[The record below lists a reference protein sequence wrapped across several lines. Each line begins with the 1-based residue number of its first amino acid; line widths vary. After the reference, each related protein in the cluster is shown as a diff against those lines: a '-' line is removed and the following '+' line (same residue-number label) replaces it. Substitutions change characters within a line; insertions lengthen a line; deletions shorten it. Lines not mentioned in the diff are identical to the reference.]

1 MVPPDSREKIP
12 AMAQLDLRPSA
23 TGMSP
28 GYQVFMLVLCVYS
41 LGILAF
47 QAGDPPPETRSVL
60 DYADFLVC
68 MVFLADFLVSLYRA
82 ESKWR
87 YFVTWGWIDL
97 LSSIPA
103 VDVARWGRAARI
115 LRVLRVLRGL
125 RATHMMAMVFLKNR
139 GKNTVMAACLAVI
152 LLITFCSIAILNFEA
167 GTQGNIQSA
176 EDAVWWAITTIT
188 TVGYGDRYP
197 TTTEGRM
204 IAVLLMSAGVGLF
217 GTFSGF
223 LASWFSGEDEGATA
237 KEIAALRGEIAKLS
251 QQLGENAGRSS

>member
-1 MVPPDSREKIP
+1 
-12 AMAQLDLRPSA
+12 MAQLNLRPSA

-28 GYQVFMLVLCVYS
+28 GYQLFMLVLCIYS
-41 LGILAF
+41 LGILGY
-47 QAGDPPPETRSVL
+47 QASNPAPSTLAIL
-60 DYADFLVC
+60 DYADLMVC
-68 MVFLADFLVSLYRA
+68 VVFMGDFLFSLYRA
-82 ESKWR
+82 ENRWR
-87 YFVTWGWIDL
+87 YFITWGWIDL

-103 VDVARWGRAARI
+103 IEMARWGRAARI

-125 RATHMMAMVFLKNR
+125 RAVHIMTRLVRENR
-139 GKNTVMAACLAVI
+139 GINTVMALSLLVI
-152 LLITFCSIAILNFEA
+152 TLLTFASVAILQFEA
-167 GTQGNIQSA
+167 GAQGNIKTA

-204 IAVLLMSAGVGLF
+204 VAVLLMISGVGLF

-223 LASWFSGEDEGATA
+223 LASWFSGEDEDETT

-251 QQLGENAGRSS
+251 QQLGEKALEG